1 MILRTSV
8 IILKIQGNSMTSNK
22 NWLASLTEGLPPTY
36 WLLWSGTLINRLG
49 GFVIPFLT
57 LYLTYQRGISV
68 SQAAFMVSLFGAG
81 SFISQLVG
89 GELTDRFGR
98 RPVML
103 LSFLVTPIFMIS
115 LGLANDITLIAL
127 FTFIVGFFTDLYR
140 PAVGA
145 AIADLVPP
153 ESRTRAY
160 GYNYWAI
167 NLGAAVAPLL
177 AGLLARSNYVI
188 LFVADAATTL
198 IFGLIV
204 FFGIRETRPAEAHH
218 NAHVSFNERINQLK
232 REPILLIFSFLALF
246 VGMIYMQ
253 GYVTLP
259 LDMGAHGL
267 GPEQYGA
274 AIAVNGFL
282 IILVTIPISNM
293 ATKWHRFRT
302 MAIAAIFLG
311 LGFGFTSLAETLPLF
326 IISIIIWT
334 LGEIA
339 ATSVA
344 PAIIADLSPVELRG
358 VYQGIFGSAW
368 GLAYFIGPLAGGWVY
383 EHWGSN
389 ALWIGCLLLGIVL
402 AFGYLA
408 MSAPAKR
415 RMERTESG

>member
-1 MILRTSV
+1 MEQKPI
-8 IILKIQGNSMTSNK
+8 TSNK
-22 NWLASLTEGLPPTY
+22 NWLASLTEGLPPAY

-57 LYLTYQRGISV
+57 LYLTNQRDISV
-68 SQAAFMVSLFGAG
+68 SQAALMVSLFGAG
-81 SFISQLVG
+81 SFLSQLVG
-89 GELTDRFGR
+89 GELTDRLGR

-103 LSFLVTPIFMIS
+103 LSFLVTPVFMIS
-115 LGLANDITLIAL
+115 LGLAKDITFIAI

-153 ESRTRAY
+153 ELRTRAY

-177 AGLLARSNYVI
+177 AGLLARYNYLI
-188 LFVADAATTL
+188 LFAADALTTL

-204 FFGIRETRPAEAHH
+204 LFGIRETRPAEAHH
-218 NAHVSFNERINQLK
+218 AAHVSFNERLNQYK

-246 VGMIYMQ
+246 VGIIYMQ

-311 LGFGFTSLAETLPLF
+311 LGYGFTALADTLNLF
-326 IISIIIWT
+326 IVSVVIWT

-368 GLAYFIGPLAGGWVY
+368 GLSAFIGPLAGGWVY
-383 EHWGSN
+383 EHLGSDS
-389 ALWIGCLLLGIVL
+389 LWIGCLLLGIML
-402 AFGYLA
+402 AFSYLA

-415 RMERTESG
+415 RMEQAAP